1 MKQIEDLLSKFSGFK
16 VEMRA
21 SLAKASALTLDC
33 GWLKA
38 SVVMFATTTTTTTT
52 KHWKKPTKWACC
64 IASNLGCESAIC
76 P

>member
-1 MKQIEDLLSKFSGFK
+1 MKEIGDLLSKFSGFM

-21 SLAKASALTLDC
+21 SLAKASALTLDS